1 MSEKMEIAYRALLEL
16 GLKPYQAKVYLALI
30 DGKEKTASEL
40 VSITNVPQPRIYDT
54 LESLANLGL
63 VEIILT
69 KPRRYRGIPP
79 EEALDKLVDYA
90 NRKIMQSHELAIEAL
105 KDIRR
110 IREESPLLGV
120 KVIKNISDAIN
131 RARKIFQSSLYE
143 VLIAGPPELI
153 QQIFGN
159 FDELY
164 AKKEKMIAVV
174 AYEEEIPIPKDYPW
188 LAIRKR
194 TVGVVPL
201 IVVDSARSLVFR
213 ENYALEITDAGL
225 LRLLLDFYY
234 HSLWRVSTPIKNFE
248 TRKGLTYS
256 STSLWLIKELLDDSL
271 KKGYKVN
278 LEVEG
283 MDKREKKTKRIIG
296 EIIEVRENS
305 HGVTISVIM
314 NADGRI
320 LSIGGLGAIFE
331 DIEGKIFK
339 AFIKE

>member
-54 LESLANLGL
+54 LESLASLGL

-79 EEALDKLVDYA
+79 EEALDKLVEYA
-90 NRKIMQSHELAIEAL
+90 NRKILQSHELAIEAL

-110 IREESPLLGV
+110 IGEESPLLGV

-153 QQIFGN
+153 QQVIGN

-174 AYEEEIPIPKDYPW
+174 AYEEEIPIPNDYPW

-234 HSLWRVSTPIKNFE
+234 HSLWRVSTSIKNFE
-248 TRKGLTYS
+248 ARKGLMYS

-283 MDKREKKTKRIIG
+283 MDRREKKTKRIVG
-296 EIIEVRENS
+296 EIVEVRENS

-339 AFIKE
+339 AFIRE

>member
-1 MSEKMEIAYRALLEL
+1 MEIAYRALLEL

-110 IREESPLLGV
+110 IGEESPLLGV

-153 QQIFGN
+153 QQVFGN

-234 HSLWRVSTPIKNFE
+234 HSLWRGSTPIKNFE
-248 TRKGLTYS
+248 ARKGLMYS
-256 STSLWLIKELLDDSL
+256 STSLWLIKGLLDDSL
-271 KKGYKVN
+271 RKGYKVN

-283 MDKREKKTKRIIG
+283 MDKREKKTKRIVG

-339 AFIKE
+339 AFIRE